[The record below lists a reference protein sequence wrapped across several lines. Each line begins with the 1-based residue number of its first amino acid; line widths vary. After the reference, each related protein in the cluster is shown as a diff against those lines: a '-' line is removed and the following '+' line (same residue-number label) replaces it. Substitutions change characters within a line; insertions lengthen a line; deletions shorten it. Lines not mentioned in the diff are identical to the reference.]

1 MFNGGFVNDF
11 MKQALNPEALF
22 SRHKNHLNGNT
33 PFVTIANHLLSAA
46 TFTVPK
52 RQYEIAVFYDL
63 YVTF

>member
-1 MFNGGFVNDF
+1 